1 MKKLVVSKSCYQTTQ
16 EAWWWWGNSRD
27 LCQNCALYVLCVSL
41 EALAWLVAYL
51 QVAILLTLQS
61 YHLETGRRF
70 LSIYTLPDYKVPLQ
84 LPSWGVSQSLDRN
97 EVWLRSQHFTVRAE
111 NAVNQHFNKW
121 YKMLAMAESEKLHKQ
136 GPIHWL
142 SPISSSSG
150 YLGHYHPSACF
161 VVSVLF
167 LGRYWWYPEVVC
179 VSCSNIIISNIPGII
194 RATQNIVRN
203 FPPSAATLL
212 SPHVCFATLLFVCK
226 LFLVN

>member
-1 MKKLVVSKSCYQTTQ
+1 MCYVLALRPWPGWWHICKLQSSSRYKAIALRLAGVFYLFILCLITKFRYSFRAQ
-16 EAWWWWGNSRD
+16 EFPNHLIVMRSDWGHNSR
-27 LCQNCALYVLCVSL
+27 S
-41 EALAWLVAYL
+41 
-51 QVAILLTLQS
+51 
-61 YHLETGRRF
+61 
-70 LSIYTLPDYKVPLQ
+70 
-84 LPSWGVSQSLDRN
+84 
-97 EVWLRSQHFTVRAE
+97 
-111 NAVNQHFNKW
+111 AVNQHFNKW

-212 SPHVCFATLLFVCK
+212 SPHVCFLQHFCLFANSLLGK
-226 LFLVN
+226 LRNKSN